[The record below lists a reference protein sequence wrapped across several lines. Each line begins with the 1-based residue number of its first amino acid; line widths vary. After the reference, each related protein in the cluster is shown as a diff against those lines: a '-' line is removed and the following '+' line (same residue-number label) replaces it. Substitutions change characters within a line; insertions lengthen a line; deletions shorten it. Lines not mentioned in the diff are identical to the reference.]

1 MKLVGEEDAVVDE
14 DMAVAVAAVAL
25 IGVLAIL
32 ITHTATVVPLLVRLL
47 LRKGN
52 LAIPLKGVVMVDLVV
67 HTVEVVVDSVMG
79 KLMTGNALAGCLN
92 VAVEVVAGEYY
103 I

>member
-1 MKLVGEEDAVVDE
+1 MKLVGEDVVVDE

-32 ITHTATVVPLLVRLL
+32 RTHSATVVPLLVRVH
-47 LRKGN
+47 LRRGN

-67 HTVEVVVDSVMG
+67 RTVEVVVDSVMG
-79 KLMTGNALAGCLN
+79 KLMMGNVLVGCLN
-92 VAVEVVAGEYY
+92 VAVELVAGEYY